1 MNAPDTTVPAKRP
14 ASHKWALLVF
24 AAVAAANIMLNVMG
38 HFDALGVIVT
48 VAGVVA
54 FLASILFARSRSTY
68 TLGIVTLGLVFIRA
82 IQSLWF
88 DIAAY
93 LDNLSH
99 ASQGVTLP
107 AIAMAGSFVVL
118 LFLLLRAYTLGTP
131 SRQYFGLPAVP
142 TRNA

>member
-1 MNAPDTTVPAKRP
+1 MTIPTKRP

-24 AAVAAANIMLNVMG
+24 AAVAVANIMLNVMG
-38 HFDALGVIVT
+38 HFDVLGVIVT

-54 FLASILFARSRSTY
+54 FFASILFARSRGTY

-93 LDNLSH
+93 RDGLFH
-99 ASQGVTLP
+99 APEQVTLP
-107 AIAMAGSFVVL
+107 SIVFAGFFVVL

-142 TRNA
+142 NRNA